1 MGTGARGLL
10 GIDPVTTGADHDG
23 VFLVLQFDRDIE
35 SLQPGQGPCLLKNFV
50 AVGTDKKADE
60 LSFGINIFQTRAVSH
75 RVFFLH
81 EACKLIAFGLRQRKK
96 DIAPH

>member
-35 SLQPGQGPCLLKNFV
+35 
-50 AVGTDKKADE
+50 
-60 LSFGINIFQTRAVSH
+60 
-75 RVFFLH
+75 
-81 EACKLIAFGLRQRKK
+81 
-96 DIAPH
+96 